1 MKIIIVKYRKKKDIR
16 KIENKITN
24 QKVGN
29 FGLSVNVPFD
39 LHQLGQMTGY
49 LKTHYKL
56 K

>member
-1 MKIIIVKYRKKKDIR
+1 MMIAIERK

-39 LHQLGQMTGY
+39 LCHLG
-49 LKTHYKL
+49 
-56 K
+56 